1 MKPKISVVL
10 INYNG
15 EEDTLECIESLEK
28 ISYPDYK
35 IIVVDNASESV
46 EKLDKKD
53 NIKLIK
59 NSKNYGFAG
68 GNNIGIQFAFNELKS
83 DYVLL
88 LNNDT
93 IVKSDFLDKLVSF
106 AEESS
111 DIGVVSPQINKYSK
125 PNEINEK
132 NISGSFNLW
141 LGGGSSIEPKEYPYE
156 TDYNSGCCWLIKKEV
171 SDLTGIFNPY
181 LFCYKEEIEWAYRI
195 NKAGFKFYVV
205 PDSVIYHK
213 GEQTTKKIKG
223 FRDYYEIRNAL
234 YFVKSY
240 GSFLQKVFFF
250 TYAMTY
256 KLLKHRNKYFI
267 RGLIDGLK

>member
-1 MKPKISVVL
+1 MKPKVSIVL

-15 EEDTLECIESLEK
+15 EDDTLECIESLEK
-28 ISYPDYK
+28 VSYTNYE

-46 EKLDKKD
+46 EKLEKKD

-59 NSKNYGFAG
+59 NSENLGFAE
-68 GNNIGIQFAFNELKS
+68 GNNIGMDIALKELKS

-93 IVKSDFLDKLVSF
+93 TVKSDFLDKLVNF
-106 AEESS
+106 AEKYS

-141 LGGGSSIEPKEYPYE
+141 LGGGKSIEPKDYPYQ

-171 SDLTGIFNPY
+171 IDITGIFNSDF
-181 LFCYKEEIEWAYRI
+181 FCYKEEIEWAYRI

-213 GEQTTKKIKG
+213 GEKTTKKFKG

-240 GSFLQKVFFF
+240 GNFPQKVFFI
-250 TYAMTY
+250 TYAITY